1 MTKRETRVINAFI
14 NCVKTGEYSL
24 DYAILLIEDNARYGW
39 LSEEAKEDFYEAVE
53 PEEDPEEEDTHE
65 EPGGVGPDDEDDE
78 DEEPE
83 ESLSE

>member
-39 LSEEAKEDFYEAVE
+39 LSEEAKEAFYAAVDPE
-53 PEEDPEEEDTHE
+53 DEPAEGSGTESVPEETE
-65 EPGGVGPDDEDDE
+65 
-78 DEEPE
+78 
-83 ESLSE
+83 